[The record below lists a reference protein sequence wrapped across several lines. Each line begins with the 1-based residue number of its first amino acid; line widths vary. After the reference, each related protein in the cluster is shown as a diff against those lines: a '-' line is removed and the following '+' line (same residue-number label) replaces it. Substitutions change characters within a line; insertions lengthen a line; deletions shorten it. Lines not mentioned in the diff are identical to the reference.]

1 MAGFSAPLD
10 LSGLQY
16 GPSAPRVQPPEAGW
30 YDRPRKAGDGP
41 VEASSCT
48 GMVRLPEV
56 VFDVNGYYR
65 ALGFRFPFSRDGI
78 TRRSLRER
86 YAAAGGPDDP
96 YLTQVFQL
104 LLDPAERAAYDRAPF
119 GERHLD
125 RIQVRLL
132 DEQVKRQAAR
142 RNPGPDT
149 RATQS
154 EILREMGLE
163 PESGSTADYYPGGDD
178 KEEDLVHDEALDR
191 KPWPWG
197 YYRWSSGC
205 PDTGRLELLQSML
218 VAELASRQVSM
229 RFAVGYCGRSRTDS
243 RFVVHRTY
251 GADTVYLREDR
262 EPDEELAAAAADAL
276 LDN

>member
-1 MAGFSAPLD
+1 MAGWSAPLD

-16 GPSAPRVQPPEAGW
+16 GPSAVRAEPQTAGW

-48 GMVRLPEV
+48 GMARLPEV

-65 ALGFRFPFSRDGI
+65 ALGFRFPFEGI
-78 TRRSLRER
+78 TRRSLREH
-86 YAAAGGPDDP
+86 YAACGGPDDP

-119 GERHLD
+119 GETHLD
-125 RIQVRLL
+125 RIQLRLI
-132 DEQVKRQAAR
+132 EERVKRQAAR
-142 RNPGPDT
+142 RNPGPGV
-149 RATQS
+149 RATQD
-154 EILREMGLE
+154 EILRKMGLE
-163 PESGSTADYYPGGDD
+163 PNGDEEVNHYPGADD
-178 KEEDLVHDEALDR
+178 KLSDPGQDEALDQQ
-191 KPWPWG
+191 PWPWG

-205 PDTGRLELLQSML
+205 PDTGRLERLQAML
-218 VAELASRQVSM
+218 VAELAAREVSM

-243 RFVVHRTY
+243 RFVVHRNY
-251 GADTVYLREDR
+251 GVDTVYLREDH